1 MIMKKATAVMKVAVV
16 REGLCSCPVFSI
28 KMRDE
33 KEGKRRPSKKIRNRN
48 LHFAFNLLCSLTINV
63 HICVEESQPE

>member
-28 KMRDE
+28 EMREKE
-33 KEGKRRPSKKIRNRN
+33 KEGHQRK
-48 LHFAFNLLCSLTINV
+48 
-63 HICVEESQPE
+63 